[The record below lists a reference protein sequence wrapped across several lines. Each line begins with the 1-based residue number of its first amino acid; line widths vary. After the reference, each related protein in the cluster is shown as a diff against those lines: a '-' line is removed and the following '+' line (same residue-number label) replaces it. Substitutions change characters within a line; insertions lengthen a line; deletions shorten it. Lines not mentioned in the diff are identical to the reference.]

1 MPDRNKMASILIC
14 IAIGLAY
21 VNTLSAEPVFDDLP
35 ILRAVERHSHES
47 ICIWLR
53 SLIKWRGADRPLLF
67 LSYRLD
73 HRIFG
78 QKLTGWHWTNI
89 VIHATN
95 SLLIYAILLHFYS
108 TQGALL
114 GSLVFAVH
122 PLATSG
128 VSCIAGRS
136 SSLSAI
142 FYFAAILAA
151 VSGHWLL
158 TIPLGWLSWKC
169 KEDAVLL
176 PAALLGLWLVT

>member
-1 MPDRNKMASILIC
+1 MSSLLIC
-14 IAIGLAY
+14 IAASLAY

-35 ILRAVERHSHES
+35 VLRAVERHSRES

-73 HRIFG
+73 RWLFG
-78 QKLTGWHWTNI
+78 NNLAGWRWTNI
-89 VIHATN
+89 VIHVTS
-95 SLLIYAILLHFYS
+95 SLLVNAILLRFYS
-108 TQGALL
+108 THGALL

-122 PLATSG
+122 PLATSA

-136 SSLSAI
+136 SSLSAV

-169 KEDAVLL
+169 KEDAVIL
-176 PAALLGLWLVT
+176 PAALLGLWLIST

>member
-1 MPDRNKMASILIC
+1 MSSILIC
-14 IAIGLAY
+14 IAASLTY

-35 ILRAVERHSHES
+35 VLRAVERHSREP

-53 SLIKWRGADRPLLF
+53 SLVKWRGDDRPFLF
-67 LSYRLD
+67 LSYRWD
-73 HRIFG
+73 NWIFS
-78 QKLTGWHWTNI
+78 KNLTGWHWTNI
-89 VIHATN
+89 VIHAIN
-95 SLLIYAILLHFYS
+95 SLLVYVILLRFYS
-108 TQGALL
+108 TSGALF

-122 PLATSG
+122 PLATSA

-142 FYFAAILAA
+142 FYFAAILVA

-169 KEDAVLL
+169 KEDAMLL
-176 PAALLGLWLVT
+176 PAALFGLWLIST